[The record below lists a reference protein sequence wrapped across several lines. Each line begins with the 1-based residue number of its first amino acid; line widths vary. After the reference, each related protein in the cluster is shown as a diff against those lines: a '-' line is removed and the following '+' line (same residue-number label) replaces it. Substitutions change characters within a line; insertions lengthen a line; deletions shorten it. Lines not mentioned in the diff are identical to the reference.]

1 MKTLLIAMIL
11 IDGWDTTY
19 QPQECSVTWDTENNP
34 QQLETAPAD
43 ASPRLRLQFWGAPW
57 CGACPAAKAQAQQAA
72 SELGVELEYFNYDQ
86 NKALA
91 QQLGIGSVP
100 QLHYVVNDKI
110 IERRIGYESSAG
122 IVGKAT
128 QAVAISVG
136 AKSSATR
143 NAASSNVPE
152 NVDRLQDQL
161 QEPRTVSMQWSFE
174 GNRSPTKEAMA
185 QHLAEHGINTTGMT
199 MQQMADRHDAIHNG
213 QQGIT
218 TRRVQTVR
226 RSGGRFF
233 GVFGGRRSSCPG
245 GVCP

>member
-19 QPQECSVTWDTENNP
+19 QPQECSITWDTEIIP
-34 QQLETAPAD
+34 QELETAPAD

-57 CGACPAAKAQAQQAA
+57 CGACPSAKAQALQAA
-72 SELGVELEYFNYDQ
+72 NELGVELEYFNYDQ

-91 QQLGIGSVP
+91 KQLGIESVP
-100 QLHYVVNDKI
+100 QLHYIIDDKI
-110 IERRIGYESSAG
+110 IERRIGYETASG
-122 IVGKAT
+122 IVGKAA
-128 QAVAISVG
+128 QAVAGSVG
-136 AKSSATR
+136 AKSDAAR
-143 NAASSNVPE
+143 NAESSDVPE

-161 QEPRTVSMQWSFE
+161 QESRTVSMQWSFE

-185 QHLAEHGINTTGMT
+185 QHLAEHGVNATGMT
-199 MQQMADRHDAIHNG
+199 TQQMADTHDAIHNG

-233 GVFGGRRSSCPG
+233 GLFGGRRVSCPG